1 MAFFGISLRKRH
13 VDPGHFGHLSATR
26 IPWSCKKKI
35 IKAYRDATSARV
47 LELKR
52 ASADMAFFGISL
64 RKRHVDPGLFG
75 HLSATRIPWSCKKK
89 IIKAYRDATSARVLE
104 LKRASV
110 RLWTILLGEGY
121 RNHQRFRLWD
131 TGRRQH
137 FERNW
142 LAVRA
147 TGGGPCPTPLSRTT
161 ERLTS
166 FIGPLLEPLANCFD
180 SDAVPSEVHED
191 TQSITTEQYYLP
203 WDPEFEVTNPSS
215 QADPASTGTQQASE

>member
-1 MAFFGISLRKRH
+1 MNTESNASVDFFSKTANGRTANIPLLSHMAECNNCKVFWSETEVIHREENEIKR
-13 VDPGHFGHLSATR
+13 VVKET
-26 IPWSCKKKI
+26 
-35 IKAYRDATSARV
+35 
-47 LELKR
+47 
-52 ASADMAFFGISL
+52 ADMAFFGISL

-104 LKRASV
+104 LNRASV

-142 LAVRA
+142 YYGKESAKPV
-147 TGGGPCPTPLSRTT
+147 LSRRSCHSKTVKAGVVK
-161 ERLTS
+161 S
-166 FIGPLLEPLANCFD
+166 IIGNALKKSPSTWLSATIVRCF
-180 SDAVPSEVHED
+180 
-191 TQSITTEQYYLP
+191 
-203 WDPEFEVTNPSS
+203 
-215 QADPASTGTQQASE
+215 GRKRR